1 MTKARNIGCAMKIST
16 LLTVAI
22 LTVSGIAVAQSGKSA
37 LFAFSNSQKVQTLRE
52 LVALRGMW
60 FEELTSLSLERSLSQ
75 VQLSMAPENDAAVD
89 ELRRAQREHSSAK
102 FTEIKSILTQIEG
115 FPMRDELSGDTEQAL
130 QAIAEDHKVIDDLV
144 EKPLSERD
152 HAMGEEAIEEI
163 KSMIVEMRGMT
174 VHIVVPN
181 ELTSTEVTLL
191 MRLQETVFDA
201 REYSGRARSMFAIA
215 TMHGRTLTPSELTY
229 VDFNLNRALEAW
241 RSVEHITE
249 TIPIP
254 PTVTQKIEET
264 QLQFT
269 QYVALL
275 DKLKDEIRTAQ
286 DDAVANGMTNVS
298 VPITYSVT
306 FDEYFKQSGDALA
319 GLSGLINVVSV
330 SLDEIWAAR
339 DTTQQNTMIWNVLVL
354 LGTLAIMGVT
364 LWQVSSKLTRK
375 IKVKVDELAALTA
388 GEIDRPITQ
397 DRRDLSEV
405 KAITRGLEDLQSQL
419 QTAARAKEALQL
431 SEAAQQQVVQ
441 SLTNGLNQLAAGD
454 LTARIQERFDP
465 KYQGLADNFNAAA
478 TALSDLV
485 ARVIETASS
494 ILSGA
499 RGISMATTDL
509 SQRTETQGMTLQ
521 TAAAALEQLTRN
533 IISSQADATELDS
546 LASLASDKGVAMGV
560 TMSNTVS
567 AIEAIKSSS
576 QQIEQIVGVIEDIA
590 FQTNLLALN
599 AGVEATRAGAEGS
612 GFAVIASEVR
622 GLAERSAQSAQDIK
636 SLIAASGVEVAKGV
650 EYVAEAEASA
660 GDIGAHIQKI
670 STLISRIAVAASE
683 QSQGLTKVNDGV
695 SQLDLVTQTNVAM
708 VEETTAECTSLSAV
722 AQDLSQLVSRFQIDH
737 SKADD
742 FGRPAK
748 AA

>member
-37 LFAFSNSQKVQTLRE
+37 LFALSNSQKVQTLRE

-89 ELRRAQREHSSAK
+89 DLRRAQREHSSAK

-275 DKLKDEIRTAQ
+275 DKLKDEIRAAQ
-286 DDAVANGMTNVS
+286 DDAVANGMTDVS

-339 DTTQQNTMIWNVLVL
+339 DTTQQYTMIWNVLVL

-737 SKADD
+737 SKAED

>member
-1 MTKARNIGCAMKIST
+1 MKIST

-22 LTVSGIAVAQSGKSA
+22 LTVSGIAVLQSGKSA
-37 LFAFSNSQKVQTLRE
+37 LFAFNNSQKVQTIRE
-52 LVALRGMW
+52 LVALRGLW
-60 FEELTSLSLERSLSQ
+60 FEELTSLSLERSYSQ
-75 VQLSMAPENDAAVD
+75 VQLSMAPGTDAAVA
-89 ELRRAQREHSSAK
+89 ELRKTQRDHSVTK
-102 FTEIKSILTQIEG
+102 FGEIKNTLSAIEG
-115 FPMRDELSGDTEQAL
+115 FPMRDELLDDTNIAL
-130 QAIAEDHKVIDDLV
+130 KSISDSHTIIDGLAA
-144 EKPLSERD
+144 KPISERD
-152 HAMGEEAIEEI
+152 HAAGETAIEEI
-163 KSMIVEMRGMT
+163 KSQIVEMRGMT

-181 ELTSTEVTLL
+181 ELTATEVMLL

-201 REYSGRARSMFAIA
+201 REYAGRARSMFAIA
-215 TMHGRTLTPSELTY
+215 TLHGRTLTPSELTY
-229 VDFNLNRALEAW
+229 VDNNLTRANEAW
-241 RSVEHITE
+241 RAVEHITE
-249 TIPIP
+249 TITVP
-254 PTVTQKIEET
+254 PAVTQDIAET
-264 QLQFT
+264 QTKFQDYL
-269 QYVALL
+269 ALVR
-275 DKLKDEIRTAQ
+275 KLEGEMRTAIT
-286 DDAVANGMTNVS
+286 DAEAGGSEVS
-298 VPITYSVT
+298 GAAGIPITYSIS
-306 FDEYFKQSGDALA
+306 FDEYFKQSGDSLA
-319 GLSGLINVVSV
+319 KLSGLINTISV
-330 SLDEIWAAR
+330 ALDEIWSAR
-339 DTTQQNTMIWNVLVL
+339 DTSQQNTMIWNILVL
-354 LGTLAIMGVT
+354 LGTLGIMVAT
-364 LWQVSSKLTRK
+364 LWQVSSKITRK
-375 IKVKVDELAALTA
+375 IKVKVDELAALTK
-388 GEIDRPITQ
+388 GEIDHTLSQ
-397 DRRDLSEV
+397 DRRDLSEI

-485 ARVIETASS
+485 ARVIETANS

-499 RGISMATTDL
+499 RGISVATTDL

-521 TAAAALEQLTRN
+521 NAAAALEELTRN

-708 VEETTAECTSLSAV
+708 VEETTAECTSLSSV